1 MNKKIILICLMILG
15 VLNSNAQTIKVS
27 QLKNANWNRIS
38 PVIKNINDMV
48 KFTSTEFIMNE
59 QFTRFDK
66 TITQS
71 YPYYLSE
78 TKTLTFD
85 NAQVGKETKG
95 RYLVVYVEQ
104 YRQTYC
110 FDIISVSDDTLKIS
124 YCEGETTVYKK

>member
-1 MNKKIILICLMILG
+1 MKRFISTIAIAISVMS
-15 VLNSNAQTIKVS
+15 VLSQTITVS
-27 QLKNANWNRIS
+27 QLKNVNWNRIS

-48 KFTSTEFIMNE
+48 KFTTTEFIMNE
-59 QFTRFDK
+59 QFTRLGK

>member
-1 MNKKIILICLMILG
+1 MKRFISTIAIAISVMS
-15 VLNSNAQTIKVS
+15 VLSQTITVS
-27 QLKNANWNRIS
+27 QLKNVNWNRIS

-48 KFTSTEFIMNE
+48 KFTTTEFIMNE
-59 QFTRFDK
+59 QFTRLGK

-85 NAQVGKETKG
+85 NTQVGKETKG